1 MIGMSNDDLSELSD
15 TEVEQKCKRMEN
27 EKKIYEAQQKIAEA
41 KNALNPSEMEKA
53 QTLAEQQKTIAEAQ
67 KATLEAKLPT
77 FDVEAPEGTITA
89 DKSVNIECHIRAY
102 QAVTQIVS
110 TISDKIK
117 KEYPEINAVVICDEA
132 DINNYFSYNIFKR
145 QLLLLKK
152 EYEGLFK
159 SKTEIKAEVE
169 GKDIRA
175 LSIDPISG
183 ASTLLSSIVDFASLF
198 RTDVDIKGVDVE
210 VVKEAL
216 IAELIRS
223 LKHEIDPIYPPFITD
238 IPDKFLTEV
247 SLLKRCKSKADQE
260 IAALSGDASQQDY
273 VKNLKNL
280 NTVYEKIETA
290 LASVDEKTGISRLE
304 KLMKGEILG
313 SHLESGTDI
322 LYLKVVKAGGNNQ
335 TKRRFWQNEMTHS
348 GGAIIAYF
356 LMDAHGKVKESETL
370 NYLFPYQ
377 RFEKEGDF
385 YKPKPV

>member
-1 MIGMSNDDLSELSD
+1 MSNDDLSELSD
-15 TEVEQKCKRMEN
+15 AEVELKCKRMEN

-89 DKSVNIECHIRAY
+89 DKSVNIECHILSY
-102 QAVTQIVS
+102 QAVTKIVS

-117 KEYPEINAVVICDEA
+117 KEYPEINAVVISDEA
-132 DINNYFSYNIFKR
+132 DINNYFSYKIFKK
-145 QLLLLKK
+145 QLLFLKE
-152 EYEGLFK
+152 EYEGVFK
-159 SKTEIKAEVE
+159 SKTAIKAEVE

-238 IPDKFLTEV
+238 IPDKFLAEV
-247 SLLKRCKSKADQE
+247 SLLKRCKSKSDQE
-260 IAALSGDASQQDY
+260 IADLSGDASQQEY

-280 NTVYEKIETA
+280 NAVYEKIETA

-313 SHLESGTDI
+313 LHLESGADI

-335 TKRRFWQNEMTHS
+335 TKRRFLGNEILHS

-356 LMDAHGKVKESETL
+356 LMDAQGKVKESETSY
-370 NYLFPYQ
+370 YLSPYQ
-377 RFEKEGDF
+377 NFEKLREF
-385 YKPKPV
+385 NNFNRV